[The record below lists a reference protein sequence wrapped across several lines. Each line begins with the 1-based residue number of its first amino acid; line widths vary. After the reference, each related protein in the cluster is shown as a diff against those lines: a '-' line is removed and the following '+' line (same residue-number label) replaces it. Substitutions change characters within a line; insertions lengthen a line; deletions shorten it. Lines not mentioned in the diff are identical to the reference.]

1 MGSTSSSNR
10 LTPKSTMRS
19 SIRKRVEDSNRSKM
33 ISPSNNMKL
42 SLALVA
48 LLIEC
53 IQASSGANY
62 DYSAVAQIRPT
73 KKEAHQGVKDYSLTL
88 DPSTI
93 KLLMPWST
101 KDNKKF
107 MGTIT
112 ALEFEICRDG
122 PDAGFAHR
130 LGSGTFGG
138 VFAGRLSTTNAEP
151 IRVAIKIEG
160 QYNCCEEA
168 TYMERLNNP
177 VDNPA
182 INNCYA
188 EGNCASPAHD
198 EDAYPRHVVVM
209 ELVTGRSLE
218 SYIVKDKATRT
229 STQQLPENARISIIH
244 QVANTLEYMWDKGCV
259 HGDLAD
265 RNIMVTEDEGRYNI
279 VLIDFGKTVSF
290 EDVHAAGKG
299 YLPNEDKPYNDLKDL
314 AVLCKDLG
322 LEEHIKVFPLGHN
335 KALMSSPKAN
345 KYVHEMNQ
353 HPELFAKHLLPS
365 EGHPA
370 TEFLPG
376 LPGYAE
382 FKCKDLPRDE
392 EKATEY
398 ERVLSQRAEE
408 KATDYETILSQR
420 AQVNARKERVY
431 VAIIMWR
438 YANKT
443 DRNPVPKKLKEYV
456 TTPAFQESTKNH
468 PAFAESKIVYK
479 DIWKY
484 GVQLARTPLTVD
496 ELEKYAI
503 EIEAAKASRRRPFEA
518 AYYSFIGFNMLLMC
532 GLLVGISFAYHIGT
546 REANYEPIR
555 W

>member
-1 MGSTSSSNR
+1 MG
-10 LTPKSTMRS
+10 
-19 SIRKRVEDSNRSKM
+19 
-33 ISPSNNMKL
+33 
-42 SLALVA
+42 
-48 LLIEC
+48 
-53 IQASSGANY
+53 
-62 DYSAVAQIRPT
+62 
-73 KKEAHQGVKDYSLTL
+73 
-88 DPSTI
+88 STI
-93 KLLMPWST
+93 KLLKPWSE
-101 KDNKKF
+101 KYKN
-107 MGTIT
+107 IT

-122 PDAGFAHR
+122 PDAGFTHR

-138 VFAGRLSTTNAEP
+138 VFAGRLSRTNAEP

-160 QYNCCEEA
+160 KYNCCEEA

-177 VDNPA
+177 VDNRA

-229 STQQLPENARISIIH
+229 STQQLPEYARISIIH

-265 RNIMVTEDEGRYNI
+265 RNIMVTEDDGRYNI

-290 EDVHAAGKG
+290 EDVHAAGNG

-382 FKCKDLPRDE
+382 FKRNYLGLPRD
-392 EKATEY
+392 EY

-408 KATDYETILSQR
+408 KATEDETILSQR

-468 PAFAESKIVYK
+468 PAFAGACKNTQMLSEPHKTEKACDAAANCEWVESKIVYK

-484 GVQLARTPLTVD
+484 GVQLARTPLTAE

-503 EIEAAKASRRRPFEA
+503 LIETEAKASRRRLVEA

-546 REANYEPIR
+546 HEANYEPIR

>member
-1 MGSTSSSNR
+1 MG
-10 LTPKSTMRS
+10 
-19 SIRKRVEDSNRSKM
+19 
-33 ISPSNNMKL
+33 
-42 SLALVA
+42 
-48 LLIEC
+48 
-53 IQASSGANY
+53 
-62 DYSAVAQIRPT
+62 
-73 KKEAHQGVKDYSLTL
+73 
-88 DPSTI
+88 
-93 KLLMPWST
+93 
-101 KDNKKF
+101 
-107 MGTIT
+107 
-112 ALEFEICRDG
+112 
-122 PDAGFAHR
+122 
-130 LGSGTFGG
+130 
-138 VFAGRLSTTNAEP
+138 
-151 IRVAIKIEG
+151 
-160 QYNCCEEA
+160 
-168 TYMERLNNP
+168 
-177 VDNPA
+177 
-182 INNCYA
+182 
-188 EGNCASPAHD
+188 
-198 EDAYPRHVVVM
+198 
-209 ELVTGRSLE
+209 
-218 SYIVKDKATRT
+218 
-229 STQQLPENARISIIH
+229 
-244 QVANTLEYMWDKGCV
+244 
-259 HGDLAD
+259 
-265 RNIMVTEDEGRYNI
+265 
-279 VLIDFGKTVSF
+279 
-290 EDVHAAGKG
+290 
-299 YLPNEDKPYNDLKDL
+299 DKPYNDLKDL

-335 KALMSSPKAN
+335 KALMSSPKPN

-382 FKCKDLPRDE
+382 FKRKALPE
-392 EKATEY
+392 SLESEEY
-398 ERVLSQRAEE
+398 ER
-408 KATDYETILSQR
+408 ILSQR
-420 AQVNARKERVY
+420 GQVNARKERVY

-503 EIEAAKASRRRPFEA
+503 EIEAAKASRRRLIEA

>member
-1 MGSTSSSNR
+1 MG
-10 LTPKSTMRS
+10 
-19 SIRKRVEDSNRSKM
+19 
-33 ISPSNNMKL
+33 
-42 SLALVA
+42 
-48 LLIEC
+48 
-53 IQASSGANY
+53 
-62 DYSAVAQIRPT
+62 
-73 KKEAHQGVKDYSLTL
+73 
-88 DPSTI
+88 
-93 KLLMPWST
+93 
-101 KDNKKF
+101 
-107 MGTIT
+107 
-112 ALEFEICRDG
+112 
-122 PDAGFAHR
+122 
-130 LGSGTFGG
+130 
-138 VFAGRLSTTNAEP
+138 FAGRLSTTNAEP

-198 EDAYPRHVVVM
+198 EGAYPRHVVVM

-265 RNIMVTEDEGRYNI
+265 RNIMVTEDDGRYNI

-335 KALMSSPKAN
+335 DALMSSPKAN
-345 KYVHEMNQ
+345 KYIHEMSQ
-353 HPELFAKHLLPS
+353 CA
-365 EGHPA
+365 
-370 TEFLPG
+370 
-376 LPGYAE
+376 
-382 FKCKDLPRDE
+382 E
-392 EKATEY
+392 EKATE
-398 ERVLSQRAEE
+398 
-408 KATDYETILSQR
+408 DETILSQR

-443 DRNPVPKKLKEYV
+443 DRKNPLPKELKEYV

-503 EIEAAKASRRRPFEA
+503 EIEAAKASRRRLVEA

>member
-1 MGSTSSSNR
+1 MG
-10 LTPKSTMRS
+10 
-19 SIRKRVEDSNRSKM
+19 
-33 ISPSNNMKL
+33 
-42 SLALVA
+42 
-48 LLIEC
+48 
-53 IQASSGANY
+53 
-62 DYSAVAQIRPT
+62 
-73 KKEAHQGVKDYSLTL
+73 
-88 DPSTI
+88 
-93 KLLMPWST
+93 
-101 KDNKKF
+101 
-107 MGTIT
+107 
-112 ALEFEICRDG
+112 
-122 PDAGFAHR
+122 
-130 LGSGTFGG
+130 
-138 VFAGRLSTTNAEP
+138 
-151 IRVAIKIEG
+151 
-160 QYNCCEEA
+160 
-168 TYMERLNNP
+168 
-177 VDNPA
+177 
-182 INNCYA
+182 NNCYA

-265 RNIMVTEDEGRYNI
+265 RNIMVTKVGDEYKI

-345 KYVHEMNQ
+345 KYIHEMNQ

-382 FKCKDLPRDE
+382 FKRNYLGLPRD
-392 EKATEY
+392 EY

-408 KATDYETILSQR
+408 KATEDETILSQR

-438 YANKT
+438 YANNKT
-443 DRNPVPKKLKEYV
+443 DRNPVPKELKEYV
-456 TTPAFQESTKNH
+456 TTQPSRSLLRTIPRSLRAKSSTRI
-468 PAFAESKIVYK
+468 SGSTVYN
-479 DIWKY
+479 
-484 GVQLARTPLTVD
+484 LLERPL
-496 ELEKYAI
+496 
-503 EIEAAKASRRRPFEA
+503 
-518 AYYSFIGFNMLLMC
+518 
-532 GLLVGISFAYHIGT
+532 
-546 REANYEPIR
+546 
-555 W
+555 